1 MSAAGLP
8 PLPERFT
15 LPALQEYVRRMV
27 EARGFIK
34 NPNKLFIL
42 LVEEVGE
49 LATEFK
55 NRAYYP
61 QRFDVRNLSYELID
75 ILLYLLDLANGF
87 SVQLAGLWPEH
98 ERQNDARFGAIGD
111 EGGEPASFDAD
122 FSLNKLCAHVEQK
135 RKERGFE
142 DRDEMLALLLSE
154 EVGEIARELRKSWK
168 GLADAR
174 DIGMEI
180 IDALTYVLRLGCC
193 FSVDLETALREKE
206 SLNAGRNWSY

>member
-1 MSAAGLP
+1 MTSAGLP
-8 PLPERFT
+8 PLPERLT
-15 LPALQEYVRRMV
+15 LPALQEYVRHMV

-61 QRFDVRNLSYELID
+61 ERFDARNLSHELID

-87 SVQLAGLWPEH
+87 SVELAGLWPEH
-98 ERQNDARFGAIGD
+98 ERKNDARFGATGNA
-111 EGGEPASFDAD
+111 GGEPAGFNAD
-122 FSLNKLCAHVEQK
+122 FSLNRLSAHVDQK
-135 RKERGFE
+135 RKERGFK

-154 EVGEIARELRKSWK
+154 EVGEIAKELRKSWK
-168 GLADAR
+168 GLGNPQDM
-174 DIGMEI
+174 GMEI

-193 FSVDLETALREKE
+193 FSVDMESALREKE
-206 SLNAGRNWSY
+206 SLNAERDWSY

>member
-1 MSAAGLP
+1 MTAVGLP
-8 PLPERFT
+8 TLPNRLT

-55 NRAYYP
+55 HRTYYP
-61 QRFDVRNLSYELID
+61 ERFDARNLSHELID

-87 SVQLAGLWPEH
+87 SVELAGLWPEH
-98 ERQNDARFGAIGD
+98 ERRNDARFEATGGAGL
-111 EGGEPASFDAD
+111 EPVRFDAG
-122 FSLNKLCAHVEQK
+122 FSLNQLCAHVEQK

-168 GLADAR
+168 GLGDSR
-174 DIGMEI
+174 ELGMEI

-193 FSVDLETALREKE
+193 FSVDMEAALKEKE
-206 SLNAGRNWSY
+206 GLNAERDWSY